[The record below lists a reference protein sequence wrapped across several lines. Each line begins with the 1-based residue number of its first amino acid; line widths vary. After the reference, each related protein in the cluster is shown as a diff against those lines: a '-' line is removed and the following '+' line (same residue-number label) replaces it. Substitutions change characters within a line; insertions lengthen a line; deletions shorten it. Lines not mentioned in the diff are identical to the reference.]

1 MARPSALLAEA
12 LRETAMRLET
22 GASTYRWSHFAHCNC
37 GNLAQTLTR
46 LSPRQI
52 YDAAAVR
59 EGDWAQQALTMDLP
73 DYGDRP
79 ALDEGAWEPED
90 LGACPNTGVPMTQI
104 LRQMAAAGLEAAD
117 IAHLERLSDPQIRR
131 RLGTNSVD
139 FPYADRG
146 NVISYLRA
154 WAEVMEEQLAQG
166 DLQPL
171 SPMAAE

>member
-1 MARPSALLAEA
+1 MARPNALLAEA
-12 LRETAMRLET
+12 LRETATRLET

-59 EGDWAQQALTMDLP
+59 EGDWAQQALTADLP

-90 LGACPNTGVPMTQI
+90 LGACPNTGVPMTRI
-104 LRQMAAAGLEAAD
+104 LSQMAAAGLEAED

-139 FPYADRG
+139 FPYADRD
-146 NVISYLRA
+146 NVIAYLRA
-154 WAEVMEEQLAQG
+154 WAESLEEQLA
-166 DLQPL
+166 DSNSAPAVAV
-171 SPMAAE
+171 AAE